1 MSDDVQKALDQLS
14 DFMFDNVYR
23 NSIAK
28 SEESKAKML
37 VERLYNHFLKN
48 PDSMPDEFKRIMARF
63 GIDRAVCDY
72 IAGMTDS
79 YAIDVYENLYIP
91 KGWRGTNL

>member
-1 MSDDVQKALDQLS
+1 MLQFMYLSLITFITILQNIIKNKSDNDD
-14 DFMFDNVYR
+14 
-23 NSIAK
+23 
-28 SEESKAKML
+28 
-37 VERLYNHFLKN
+37 FLKN